1 MASVRRAVASTA
13 CGRLP
18 RSFQAETCMHS
29 ISAASLIHTVGE
41 KKNTIVWWEM
51 LKRTVA
57 QAFERISGPVYS
69 GAG

>member
-1 MASVRRAVASTA
+1 
-13 CGRLP
+13 
-18 RSFQAETCMHS
+18 MHS
-29 ISAASLIHTVGE
+29 ISAASLIHTVGG